1 MRVRYVAVL
10 SLLFTAAFF
19 IEYTPLWPRVH
30 IPYDLE
36 YFHYPLADYAF
47 QAIRHGRFP
56 QWDPT
61 IYCGL
66 SFAGNV
72 QAALFYPPTWLMFTA
87 ALALGHLTL
96 SYQALEDLVLAHVW
110 LAFLLCYVW
119 LYRGRKLHWL
129 ASALGSGIFAF
140 SGYMLLQLQ
149 HLGLVCGYAWMP
161 LGFYA
166 IDDAD
171 ESGRWQPFW
180 KLALASTMC
189 FLAGYPT
196 GWVVFAVCM
205 IVYAG
210 ARKESVKYTFW
221 TAFALAGS
229 MLFAA
234 VQLLPAWEATRLRV
248 PEVRYGSVSGM
259 RDPGFYLSY
268 LVPNFFDFGLHVD
281 PQTNP
286 GKDYLYLG
294 ASAFVG
300 IALLLYSR
308 RYVGT
313 SPLIA
318 VLLACFIFL
327 ANPYGLA
334 GKVVGGSFFLSQLF
348 NAWYFLP
355 GITAAIAGL
364 AAIGLNWGLRRAS
377 RPIPTWMIVVVA
389 GLALVW
395 SARLAIAWAGGG
407 HAFSTGWR
415 SATDA
420 LIATALTGAL
430 IVVFAGASRR
440 SSICVSLSLLLLAA
454 AEYKTFGTSK
464 RFNASAGRSGPNFA
478 HAGLTGLKR
487 LALDLTGPPP
497 TALRHTGLATPQGF
511 DPLLPAHYQA
521 FIERAGHFR
530 SDREF
535 DLPPENESALQ
546 ILGVGHFITSEEAPF
561 YSRLVENPHFRL
573 LQPDDS
579 YYKIFEFLD
588 ARPSFGWEE
597 PAADRVAEMIG
608 WQPEWRAFRVR
619 SHAGG
624 GFRLAEQF
632 HPGWSATVD
641 GAPVTVQRCHEAFQC
656 VALPPGEHRL
666 EFRYREPLLIPGAII
681 SLASILLAVAFA
693 RRVGFSAC
701 ARLQPRQ
708 RTSLAKKPSAA

>member
-1 MRVRYVAVL
+1 MRLRYVAVL

-47 QAIRHGRFP
+47 QAIRDGRFP

-72 QAALFYPPTWLMFTA
+72 QAALFYPPTWVMFTV

-110 LAFLLCYVW
+110 LAFLLCYLW
-119 LYRGRKLHWL
+119 LYRGRRLHWL

-149 HLGLVCGYAWMP
+149 HLGLICGYAWMP
-161 LGFYA
+161 LGFFA
-166 IDDAD
+166 IDEAD
-171 ESGRWQPFW
+171 DSRRWQPLW
-180 KLALASTMC
+180 KLALASAMC

-221 TAFALAGS
+221 TACALAGS

-281 PQTNP
+281 PHTNP

-300 IALLLYSR
+300 IALFLGRR
-308 RYVGT
+308 RYLGA

-318 VLLACFIFL
+318 VLLVSFVCL
-327 ANPYGLA
+327 ANPFGL
-334 GKVVGGSFFLSQLF
+334 VGRAVSIWFLLSQLF

-364 AAIGLNWGLRRAS
+364 AAIGLDWGLTHTH
-377 RPIPTWMIVVVA
+377 RPIPAWKTLVVT
-389 GLALVW
+389 GLAFVW
-395 SARLAIAWAGGG
+395 SVRLAIAWAGGG
-407 HAFSTGWR
+407 RGFSTGWR
-415 SATDA
+415 SGIDA
-420 LIATALTGAL
+420 LIAATLIGALT
-430 IVVFAGASRR
+430 VVFAAASGRLR
-440 SSICVSLSLLLLAA
+440 ICVSLSLLLLVAV
-454 AEYKTFGTSK
+454 EYKAFGTSK
-464 RFNASAGRSGPNFA
+464 RFNASAGRSGASFA
-478 HAGLTGLKR
+478 HEGLTGMNSATYGSLQRRIEYR
-487 LALDLTGPPP
+487 LAMDLTGPPP
-497 TALRHTGLATPQGF
+497 TTLRHTGLATPQGF

-521 FIERAGHFR
+521 FIERVGHFR

-546 ILGVGHFITSEEAPF
+546 LLGVGYFITSEQAPL
-561 YSRLVENPHFRL
+561 YSRLLASPHFHL
-573 LQPDDS
+573 LQSEDS
-579 YYKIFEFLD
+579 YYKVFELLD

-597 PAADRVAEMIG
+597 PDAGDVVEVSG
-608 WQPEWRAFRVR
+608 WQPEWRAFRVQSR
-619 SHAGG
+619 TDGA
-624 GFRLAEQF
+624 FRLTEQF
-632 HPGWSATVD
+632 HPGWSASVD
-641 GAPVTVQRCHEAFQC
+641 GAPATVQRCHEAFQC
-656 VALPPGEHRL
+656 VAVPPGEHRL
-666 EFRYREPLLIPGAII
+666 EFRYREPWLIPGAII
-681 SLASILLAVAFA
+681 SLAAVLLAVAVLV
-693 RRVGFSAC
+693 R
-701 ARLQPRQ
+701 
-708 RTSLAKKPSAA
+708 